1 MSTIEAL
8 LALFIAV
15 PLLTAG
21 LLAILR
27 RSRILQ
33 SVVLLAVLVASLIGS
48 ALLIWLTSGGDV
60 FGHSIGLWPGGIA
73 IPLVADM
80 FAALMLAATGIITLA
95 CVAFALAAGYAG
107 SPFFAPLVLVMVS
120 GVNGA
125 LLTADIFNFFV
136 FLEVML
142 LPAYG
147 LFVLSPSGSGRT
159 PRSRVSG
166 IRLFLTVNLL
176 TSTVFLIGVGFI
188 YGTAGSVNIAE
199 LAGVAAEN
207 DAVAL
212 AVAVCLFALS
222 IKSSV
227 VPTNGWLAR
236 SYPLTTPAITALFSG
251 IHTKIAN
258 YAIYRLYAVI
268 FDGDE
273 TYLWIG
279 VVLFSLTMLIGVLGA
294 VGEHTTR
301 SILTF
306 HMTSQIG
313 YIMLGVALFTELG
326 LTAGIFYLVHHMIVK
341 ASLFLSTGAL
351 EVTHGTGRL
360 GALPPMG
367 KREPLL
373 ALSFMAAAL
382 SLAGLPPFS
391 GFVGKLALIIGA
403 AEIGRW
409 IAVALMVIVSLIT
422 LLSML
427 KIWSGVF
434 WDLPWATVGRRKRP
448 EQDDNTEQDDDTGQ
462 SSTGPT
468 DVQPS
473 SNEPAATAPGSE
485 DGAGVALA
493 DPVEKVDSAAD
504 LPKVKTSLILPS
516 VALSLVTL
524 TIGLAAEPL
533 LAWSETAAHGL
544 MDTLPY
550 VEAVL
555 ES

>member
-1 MSTIEAL
+1 MDTL

-15 PLLTAG
+15 PLAGAG
-21 LLAILR
+21 LLTIFG
-27 RSRILQ
+27 RSRLFQNISLM
-33 SVVLLAVLVASLIGS
+33 VVLVASLAASLGLIFVVRDGS
-48 ALLIWLTSGGDV
+48 VLA
-60 FGHSIGLWPGGIA
+60 HAIGLWPAGVA
-73 IPLVADM
+73 IPLAADM
-80 FAALMLAATGIITLA
+80 FAALMLSATGVVTVA
-95 CVAFALAAGYAG
+95 CVAFALAAGFSA
-107 SPFFAPLVLVMVS
+107 SRLFAPLVLVMVS

-147 LFVLSPSGSGRT
+147 LYVISPKGRGRT
-159 PRSRVSG
+159 PRSRVAG

-176 TSTVFLIGVGFI
+176 TSTVFLGGVGFV

-212 AVAVCLFALS
+212 AVAVCLFTLA
-222 IKSSV
+222 IKSSI
-227 VPTNGWLAR
+227 VPVHGWLAR

-258 YAIYRLYAVI
+258 YAIYRFYAVI

-273 TYLWIG
+273 RYLWIG
-279 VVLFSLTMLIGVLGA
+279 VVFFSLTMLVGVLGA
-294 VGEHTTR
+294 VGEYTTR
-301 SILTF
+301 SILVF

-326 LTAGIFYLVHHMIVK
+326 LTAGIFYLVHHIIVK
-341 ASLFLSTGAL
+341 ASLFLSTGAI
-351 EVTHGTGRL
+351 ETTHGTGRL
-360 GALPPMG
+360 GALPPMLR
-367 KREPLL
+367 REPLL
-373 ALSFMAAAL
+373 AFAFFAAAL

-403 AEIGRW
+403 AEVGEW
-409 IAVALMVIVSLIT
+409 IAVAVMVIVSLIT

-434 WDLPWATVGRRKRP
+434 WKLPWASGGPATPAR
-448 EQDDNTEQDDDTGQ
+448 EDTPDEA
-462 SSTGPT
+462 SAVSTAASASET
-468 DVQPS
+468 SPS
-473 SNEPAATAPGSE
+473 AVAVAPPATRAS
-485 DGAGVALA
+485 DAG
-493 DPVEKVDSAAD
+493 E
-504 LPKVKTSLILPS
+504 LPKVKTSLVLPS
-516 VALSLVTL
+516 VALALLTL
-524 TIGLAAEPL
+524 TIGVAAEPL

-544 MDTLPY
+544 LDTTPY
-550 VEAVL
+550 VQAVL
-555 ES
+555 GS

>member
-1 MSTIEAL
+1 MIASL

-15 PLLTAG
+15 PLAAAG
-21 LLAILR
+21 VVTIF
-27 RSRILQ
+27 SRHRVFQTI
-33 SVVLLAVLVASLIGS
+33 VLMAVIIASLIASFALIFQLEDGS
-48 ALLIWLTSGGDV
+48 VLAHAV
-60 FGHSIGLWPGGIA
+60 GLWPAGIA
-73 IPLVADM
+73 IPLAADM
-80 FAALMLAATGIITLA
+80 FAALMLSATGIVTVA
-95 CVAFALAAGYAG
+95 CVAFALAAGY
-107 SPFFAPLVLVMVS
+107 SNSRFFAPLILVMVS

-147 LFVLSPSGSGRT
+147 LFVLSPNGRGRT
-159 PRSRVSG
+159 PRSRIDG

-176 TSTVFLIGVGFI
+176 TSTVFLGGVGFV

-212 AVAVCLFALS
+212 AMAVCLFALS
-222 IKSSV
+222 IKSSI
-227 VPTNGWLAR
+227 VPVHGWLAR

-273 TYLWIG
+273 TYLWVGI
-279 VVLFSLTMLIGVLGA
+279 VFFSLTMLIGVLGA
-294 VGEHTTR
+294 VGEYTTR
-301 SILTF
+301 SILVF

-326 LTAGIFYLVHHMIVK
+326 LTAGIFYLVHHIIVK

-351 EVTHGTGRL
+351 EVTHGTGKL
-360 GALPPMG
+360 GALPPMM

-373 ALSFMAAAL
+373 AFAFFAAAL

-391 GFVGKLALIIGA
+391 GFVGKLALIIA
-403 AEIGRW
+403 AADVGQW
-409 IAVALMVIVSLIT
+409 IAVAVMVVVSLIT

-434 WDLPWATVGRRKRP
+434 WSLPWAASP
-448 EQDDNTEQDDDTGQ
+448 EQKEHAVTPLPDA
-462 SSTGPT
+462 
-468 DVQPS
+468 PS
-473 SNEPAATAPGSE
+473 HASPVGAAGGETAIAVAEPETLAQKEAAAE
-485 DGAGVALA
+485 
-493 DPVEKVDSAAD
+493 AAAKA
-504 LPKVKTSLILPS
+504 LPKVRLSLILPS
-516 VALSLVTL
+516 VALALVTL
-524 TIGLAAEPL
+524 TIGVAAEPL
-533 LAWSETAAHGL
+533 LAWSETAAQGL
-544 MDTLPY
+544 LDTTPY

-555 ES
+555 GQ

>member
-1 MSTIEAL
+1 MTTIETL

-15 PLLTAG
+15 PLLAAG
-21 LLAILR
+21 LLIVFR
-27 RSRILQ
+27 RNPIFQ
-33 SVVLLAVLVASLIGS
+33 SGVLMTVLVASLAG
-48 ALLIWLTSGGDV
+48 AGVLIWQTSGGDI
-60 FGHSIGLWPGGIA
+60 FAHSVGLWPGGIA

-80 FAALMLAATGIITLA
+80 FAALMLTATGIITVA
-95 CVAFALAAGYAG
+95 CVAFALAAGYSK
-107 SPFFAPLVLVMVS
+107 SPFFAPLVLVMVT
-120 GVNGA
+120 GVNGG

-147 LFVLSPSGSGRT
+147 LYVLSPNGPRRT
-159 PRSRVSG
+159 PRSRVAG

-176 TSTVFLIGVGFI
+176 TSTIFLAGVGFI
-188 YGTAGSVNIAE
+188 YGVTGTVNIAE
-199 LAGVAAEN
+199 LAGMAASN

-212 AVAVCLFALS
+212 ATAICLFALS
-222 IKSSV
+222 IKSSI
-227 VPTNGWLAR
+227 VPTHGWLAR

-251 IHTKIAN
+251 IHTKVAN
-258 YAIYRLYAVI
+258 YAIYRLYAVV
-268 FDGDE
+268 FEGNE

-301 SILTF
+301 SILSF

-326 LTAGIFYLVHHMIVK
+326 LTAGIFYLIHHIIVK

-373 ALSFMAAAL
+373 AITFMAAAL

-403 AEIGRW
+403 AEVGQW
-409 IAVALMVIVSLIT
+409 IAVAIMVFVSLIT

-434 WDLPWATVGRRKRP
+434 WDLPWATVGRRKKP
-448 EQDDNTEQDDDTGQ
+448 AGPVTDT
-462 SSTGPT
+462 TAHV
-468 DVQPS
+468 DA
-473 SNEPAATAPGSE
+473 PAGAAAAESVSGTTAMGRE
-485 DGAGVALA
+485 RTTVALA
-493 DPVEKVDSAAD
+493 DPVEKVDSAMD
-504 LPKVKTSLILPS
+504 LPKVKLSLILPS
-516 VALSLVTL
+516 VALSLLTL

-544 MDTLPY
+544 LNTLPY

-555 ES
+555 AS

>member
-1 MSTIEAL
+1 MSTTEIL
-8 LALFIAV
+8 LALFIAL
-15 PLLTAG
+15 PLLSG
-21 LLAILR
+21 GILAIFR
-27 RSRILQ
+27 RSPIFQ
-33 SVVLLAVLVASLIGS
+33 SVILMTVLVASLAGGGI
-48 ALLIWLTSGGDV
+48 LIWLTADGDILA
-60 FGHSIGLWPGGIA
+60 HAIGLWPGGIA

-80 FAALMLAATGIITLA
+80 FTALMLVATGIITVA
-95 CVAFALAAGYAG
+95 CVAFALAAGYAK
-107 SPFFAPLVLVMVS
+107 SPFFAPLVLVMAT

-142 LPAYG
+142 VPAYG
-147 LFVLSPSGSGRT
+147 LYVLSPHGRGRT
-159 PRSRVSG
+159 PRSRVAG

-176 TSTVFLIGVGFI
+176 TSTVFLAGVGFI
-188 YGTAGSVNIAE
+188 YGVAGTVNIAE
-199 LAGVAAEN
+199 LAGLAAEN

-212 AVAVCLFALS
+212 ATAITLFALA
-222 IKSSV
+222 IKSSI

-251 IHTKIAN
+251 IHTKVAN
-258 YAIYRLYAVI
+258 YAIYRLYAVV
-268 FDGDE
+268 FEGDE

-326 LTAGIFYLVHHMIVK
+326 LTAGIFYLVHHIIVK

-373 ALSFMAAAL
+373 ALAFMAAAL

-403 AEIGRW
+403 AEVGEW
-409 IAVALMVIVSLIT
+409 IAVAIMVIVSLIT

-434 WDLPWATVGRRKRP
+434 WDLPWATVGRRKPVPTAAAGGVDERTS
-448 EQDDNTEQDDDTGQ
+448 TEAQQ
-462 SSTGPT
+462 
-468 DVQPS
+468 
-473 SNEPAATAPGSE
+473 AA
-485 DGAGVALA
+485 VVLA
-493 DPVEKVDSAAD
+493 DPVTKVDSAED
-504 LPKVKTSLILPS
+504 LPKVKLSLILPS
-516 VALSLVTL
+516 VALALLTL
-524 TIGLAAEPL
+524 TIGVAAEPL
-533 LAWSETAAHGL
+533 LAWSEVAAHGL
-544 MDTLPY
+544 LDTTPY

-555 ES
+555 GS

>member
-1 MSTIEAL
+1 MNISDSSLAAFVIAPL
-8 LALFIAV
+8 LAS
-15 PLLTAG
+15 G
-21 LLAILR
+21 LLLLFR
-27 RSRILQ
+27 GSRMFHAF
-33 SVVLLAVLVASLIGS
+33 VLLAVLTASLCG
-48 ALLIWLTSGGDV
+48 AGALIWLTSDGGV
-60 FGHSIGLWPGGIA
+60 YAHSIGLWPGGIA

-80 FAALMLAATGIITLA
+80 FSSLMLAATGIITIA
-95 CVAFALAAGYAG
+95 CVAFALAAGFYR
-107 SPFFAPLVLVMVS
+107 SPYFAPLVLVMVT

-147 LFVLSPSGSGRT
+147 LYVLSPKGQGRT
-159 PRSRVSG
+159 PRSRIAG
-166 IRLFLTVNLL
+166 LRLFLTVNLF
-176 TSTVFLIGVGFI
+176 TSTVFLAGVGFI
-188 YGTAGSVNIAE
+188 YGVVGTVNIAE

-207 DAVAL
+207 DTVAL
-212 AVAVCLFALS
+212 ATAVCLFTLS
-222 IKSSV
+222 IKSSI
-227 VPTNGWLAR
+227 VPTHGWLAR

-251 IHTKIAN
+251 IHTKVAN
-258 YAIYRLYAVI
+258 YAIYRLYAVV

-279 VVLFSLTMLIGVLGA
+279 VVFFSLTMLVGVLGA

-301 SILTF
+301 SILAF

-360 GALPPMG
+360 GALPPMA

-373 ALSFMAAAL
+373 AVAFMAAAL

-391 GFVGKLALIIGA
+391 GFVGKLALIVAA
-403 AEIGRW
+403 AEVGQW
-409 IAVALMVIVSLIT
+409 IAVALMVIVSLFT

-434 WDLPWATVGRRKRP
+434 WDLPWATVGRRRRP
-448 EQDDNTEQDDDTGQ
+448 ADDPDGTSPTTGAHLSNGATSDTARATERET
-462 SSTGPT
+462 TLT
-468 DVQPS
+468 LV
-473 SNEPAATAPGSE
+473 
-485 DGAGVALA
+485 
-493 DPVEKVDSAAD
+493 DPVEKVTSAED
-504 LPKVKTSLILPS
+504 LPKVKLSLVLPS
-516 VALSLVTL
+516 VALALITL
-524 TIGLAAEPL
+524 SIGLGAEPL
-533 LAWSETAAHGL
+533 LAWSETAAQGL
-544 MDTLPY
+544 LNTGPY

-555 ES
+555 TP

>member
-1 MSTIEAL
+1 MTISDSL
-8 LALFIAV
+8 LAAFIVA
-15 PLLTAG
+15 PLLASG
-21 LLAILR
+21 LLMMLR
-27 RSRILQ
+27 RSRIFQ
-33 SVVLLAVLVASLIGS
+33 SVTLLLVLIASLGGAAVMIRLTADGS
-48 ALLIWLTSGGDV
+48 VYA
-60 FGHSIGLWPGGIA
+60 HSVALWPGGIS

-80 FAALMLAATGIITLA
+80 FAALMLVATGIITIA
-95 CVAFALAAGYAG
+95 CIAFALAAGFAQ
-107 SPFFAPLVLVMVS
+107 SPYFAPLVLVMVT

-147 LFVLSPSGSGRT
+147 LYILSPKGATRT
-159 PRSRVSG
+159 PRSRVAG
-166 IRLFLTVNLL
+166 LRLFLTVNLF
-176 TSTVFLIGVGFI
+176 TSTVFLAGVGFI
-188 YGTAGSVNIAE
+188 YGVVGTVNIAE
-199 LAGVAAEN
+199 LAGLAAEN
-207 DAVAL
+207 DALAL
-212 AVAVCLFALS
+212 ATAICLFALA
-222 IKSSV
+222 IKSSI
-227 VPTNGWLAR
+227 VPTHGWLAR

-251 IHTKIAN
+251 IHTKVAN
-258 YAIYRLYAVI
+258 YAIYRLYAVV

-279 VVLFSLTMLIGVLGA
+279 VVFFSLTMLVGVLGA

-301 SILTF
+301 SILAF

-373 ALSFMAAAL
+373 ALAFMAAAL

-391 GFVGKLALIIGA
+391 GFVGKLALIVAA
-403 AEIGRW
+403 AEVGQW
-409 IAVALMVIVSLIT
+409 IAVAVMVIVSLFT

-434 WDLPWATVGRRKRP
+434 WDLPWATVGRRT
-448 EQDDNTEQDDDTGQ
+448 Q
-462 SSTGPT
+462 
-468 DVQPS
+468 
-473 SNEPAATAPGSE
+473 PAAVPEGNHATGVSGDRKRDGSTSAVAL
-485 DGAGVALA
+485 DGESEAALVLA
-493 DPVEKVDSAAD
+493 DPVEKVESAEE
-504 LPKVKTSLILPS
+504 LPKVKLSLVLPS
-516 VALSLVTL
+516 VALALITL
-524 TIGLAAEPL
+524 SIGMVAEPL
-533 LAWSETAAHGL
+533 LAWAETAAHGL
-544 MDTLPY
+544 QNTTPY

-555 ES
+555 TP